1 MKRIRTFAK
10 ILVFVAIISCTSVY
24 KPSSALACMGPCPN
38 SITSNVS
45 WGQYFSDLK
54 SNVQQYYNDVQVFMT
69 RVASVQQAIQFA
81 QEFYYFMKSLQ
92 YMNSA
97 TGVTG
102 AIMNVSNAANGFM
115 GMASQGLQAYNGLAQ
130 YTFGSV
136 NGQGQFQA
144 NGYTFSPATM
154 QSLQNGMGVISGGIG
169 SVAAA
174 SSSLGMLAQQ
184 NAGNNFL
191 GAANGAQL
199 TTQAVLQVG
208 QGINGILSYQIQK
221 DQQKQNS
228 AMLAEMKRQADA
240 AANTPRLQLIPC
252 RDMPIY
258 LKAYVVGVPKQASY
272 NCATMTMPQIYTPMD
287 PTEYQVRV
295 QIAQQMQQRALAQK
309 QQLASTP
316 QTAQMAGQIPIP
328 SIPQLPPPPQPVI
341 GTVPNFPPAVNVPQ
355 FTGGTASLPNGG
367 L

>member
-10 ILVFVAIISCTSVY
+10 ILGFVAIISCTSVY
-24 KPSSALACMGPCPN
+24 KPSSALACVGPCPN
-38 SITSNVS
+38 SNTSSVS

-54 SNVQQYYNDVQVFMT
+54 SNVQQYYDDVQVFMT
-69 RVASVQQAIQFA
+69 RVAAVQQAIQFA

-92 YMNSA
+92 YMDSA

-154 QSLQNGMGVISGGIG
+154 QSLQNGMGVISGGLSSIAG
-169 SVAAA
+169 A
-174 SSSLGMLAQQ
+174 SSSLGLLAQQ
-184 NAGNNFL
+184 NAGNKFL

-208 QGINGILSYQIQK
+208 QGISGILSYQVQK
-221 DQQKQNS
+221 DQKLQNEKMI
-228 AMLAEMKRQADA
+228 AALKAEEQAA
-240 AANTPRLQLIPC
+240 LETPSLQIIPC

-258 LKAYVVGVPKQASY
+258 LKAYVAGVPPQTSY
-272 NCATMTMPQIYTPMD
+272 NCATMTMPQVYSIMD
-287 PTEYQVRV
+287 PVEYQARV
-295 QIAQQMQQRALAQK
+295 QIAQQMQQQALMQK
-309 QQLASTP
+309 SQLASNP
-316 QTAQMAGQIPIP
+316 STAQMASQIQIPSLPQQPYPPAPATGTIPNYPTAVPIP
-328 SIPQLPPPPQPVI
+328 S
-341 GTVPNFPPAVNVPQ
+341 
-355 FTGGTASLPNGG
+355 FTGGVSSLTGG

>member
-10 ILVFVAIISCTSVY
+10 ILVFMAVISCTSVY

-144 NGYTFSPATM
+144 NGYTFDPATM
-154 QSLQNGMGVISGGIG
+154 QSLQNGMGVISGGLSSIAG
-169 SVAAA
+169 A
-174 SSSLGMLAQQ
+174 SSSLGLLAQQ

-208 QGINGILSYQIQK
+208 QGISGILSYQVQK
-221 DQQKQNS
+221 DQQKQNQKTLD
-228 AMLAEMKRQADA
+228 AMELQREKLES
-240 AANTPRLQLIPC
+240 TPQLQLIPC

-258 LKAYVVGVPKQASY
+258 LKAYVVGVPPQTSY
-272 NCATMTMPQIYTPMD
+272 NCATMTMPQPYTPMD
-287 PTEYQVRV
+287 PATYQVRV
-295 QIAQQMQQRALAQK
+295 QIAQQMQQQALMQK
-309 QQLASTP
+309 SQLASNP
-316 QTAQMAGQIPIP
+316 KTAQIASLIQIPSLPQQPTPPIP
-328 SIPQLPPPPQPVI
+328 VT
-341 GTVPNFPPAVNVPQ
+341 GTVPNYPPAVPVPT
-355 FTGGTASLPNGG
+355 FTGGISSLTGG
-367 L
+367 P